1 MPMTVEHAP
10 APHRPS
16 AADAQLL
23 RVQNLHVSFTIA
35 GGRIEAVR
43 GVDFTLRR
51 GRVLALVG
59 ESGSGKSVIAQSIL
73 RLLPKAGRIDRGR
86 ILFRDPAGDGSEVD
100 IAALRASDP
109 LLRRLRGG
117 RMSMVFQEPMS
128 ALSPLHTIGDQVEEA
143 LRLHRRIGADAAR
156 EATHD
161 VLGLVGFPDPR
172 AGYARYPFEL
182 SGGLRQRAVIAM
194 ALICDPAL
202 VIADEPTT
210 ALDVT
215 VQAQILALLRSL
227 QQRLHTTILLI
238 THDLGVVANMADD
251 VVVMHRGE
259 VMEAAPMRSIFAN
272 PRHPYLKALMA
283 AVPRLDHEPGK
294 RLACLRDLDD
304 GHLQAIE
311 RVSARFHSAT
321 QRAGGDGG
329 APGPHLEVQALCKQ
343 FVARSGGWFGSH
355 ARLFTAVD
363 QVSFTLRRGECLGLV
378 GESGSGKTTV
388 SKLILRALTATSGH
402 IRLHGSDGAPLD
414 VLALERRELFEYRRR
429 VQMIFQD
436 PYSSL
441 NPRLTVR
448 RILSE
453 PFEIHRLCAAAERE
467 QELSDLMKL
476 VGLDPRFLSRYP
488 HSFSGGQRQRIGIA
502 RALALRPELLVCDEP
517 VSALDVS
524 VQAQILNLLNDLRR
538 ELGLT
543 MLFVSHNLAV
553 VNYVADRI
561 AVMYRGRVV
570 EIGPRE
576 ALFSA
581 PAHPYTRSLLAS
593 VPEPD
598 PDRPLNLAATL
609 TPSAGELGG
618 WAPAFCSARRE
629 ELEMLTLSPG
639 HAVLARPSADVRE
652 LAA

>member
-1 MPMTVEHAP
+1 MPMTVEGAA
-10 APHRPS
+10 APHRPGAGG
-16 AADAQLL
+16 AALL
-23 RVQNLHVSFTIA
+23 RVQDLHVSFAVA

-143 LRLHRRIGADAAR
+143 LRLHRRIGAAAAR
-156 EATHD
+156 EATHE

-172 AGYARYPFEL
+172 AAYARYPFEL

-227 QQRLHTTILLI
+227 QQRLHTTVLLI

-259 VMEAAPMRSIFAN
+259 VMEAAPVRSIFAN
-272 PRHPYLKALMA
+272 PRHPYLQALMA

-311 RVSARFHSAT
+311 RLSARF
-321 QRAGGDGG
+321 RAETRRNGSTGGT
-329 APGPHLEVQALCKQ
+329 HLEVQALCKQ
-343 FVARSGGWFGSH
+343 FVARSGGWFG
-355 ARLFTAVD
+355 ARTQLVAAVD
-363 QVSFTLRRGECLGLV
+363 QVSFTLQRGECLGLV

-388 SKLILRALTATSGH
+388 SKLILRALTATSGQV
-402 IRLHGSDGAPLD
+402 RLFGGDGASLD

-436 PYSSL
+436 PYASL

-448 RILSE
+448 RILGE
-453 PFEIHRLCAAAERE
+453 PFEIHGLGTPVQRE
-467 QELSDLMKL
+467 EELADLMRL

-502 RALALRPELLVCDEP
+502 RSLALRPELLVCDEP

-561 AVMYRGRVV
+561 AVMCRGRLV

-576 ALFSA
+576 AIFAA
-581 PAHPYTRSLLAS
+581 PAHPYTRALLAS
-593 VPEPD
+593 VPVPD
-598 PDRPLNLAATL
+598 PDRPLNLTATL
-609 TPSAGELGG
+609 TPSTGEAAG
-618 WAPAFCSARRE
+618 WAPAFCSAQRDD
-629 ELEMLTLSPG
+629 LEMLPLGAG

>member
-1 MPMTVEHAP
+1 MPMTVESAP
-10 APHRPS
+10 AQPQPG
-16 AADAQLL
+16 AAAAGAELL
-23 RVQNLHVSFTIA
+23 RVQDLHVSFAVA

-143 LRLHRRIGADAAR
+143 LRLHRRIGAAAAR
-156 EATHD
+156 EATHE

-172 AGYARYPFEL
+172 AAYERYPFEL

-194 ALICDPAL
+194 ALICNPAL

-227 QQRLHTTILLI
+227 QQRLHTTVLLI

-311 RVSARFHSAT
+311 RLSARFRAET
-321 QRAGGDGG
+321 QRNGSAG
-329 APGPHLEVQALCKQ
+329 GPHLEVQALCKQ
-343 FVARSGGWFGSH
+343 FAARSGGWFG
-355 ARLFTAVD
+355 ARMQFVTAVD
-363 QVSFTLRRGECLGLV
+363 QVSFSLQRGECLGLV

-388 SKLILRALTATSGH
+388 SKLILRALTATSGQ
-402 IRLHGSDGAPLD
+402 IRLARGDGAPLD

-436 PYSSL
+436 PYASL

-453 PFEIHRLCAAAERE
+453 PFEIHGLGTPAQRE
-467 QELSDLMKL
+467 EELADLMRL

-524 VQAQILNLLNDLRR
+524 VQAQILNLLGDLRR

-561 AVMYRGRVV
+561 AVMCRGRLV

-576 ALFSA
+576 AIFAA

-609 TPSAGELGG
+609 TPSYGDAAG
-618 WAPAFCSARRE
+618 WAPAFCSEQRE
-629 ELEMLTLSPG
+629 DLEMLPVGPG

>member
-1 MPMTVEHAP
+1 VPTTADDAP
-10 APHRPS
+10 TQPRP
-16 AADAQLL
+16 AAAGAELL
-23 RVQNLHVSFTIA
+23 RVQDLHVSFTLA
-35 GGRIEAVR
+35 SGRIEAVR

-100 IAALRASDP
+100 IAALRATDP

-143 LRLHRRIGADAAR
+143 LRLHRRIGAAAAR
-156 EATHD
+156 DATHE
-161 VLGLVGFPDPR
+161 VLGLVGFPDPK

-259 VMEAAPMRSIFAN
+259 VMEAGPVRSIFAD

-294 RLACLRDLDD
+294 RLECLRDLDD

-311 RVSARFHSAT
+311 RLSARFRTGSRNGGTSEGAT
-321 QRAGGDGG
+321 
-329 APGPHLEVQALCKQ
+329 GPHLEVHDLCKQ
-343 FVARSGGWFGSH
+343 FVARSGGWFGARSH
-355 ARLFTAVD
+355 RVTAVD
-363 QVSFTLRRGECLGLV
+363 QVSFSLRRGECLGLV

-388 SKLILRALTATSGH
+388 SKLILRALAASSGQ
-402 IRLHGSDGAPLD
+402 IRLHRNDGEPLD
-414 VLALERRELFEYRRR
+414 VLTLERQALFDYRRR

-453 PFEIHRLCAAAERE
+453 PFEIHHLCLTDQRE
-467 QELSDLMKL
+467 QEIVDLMKL

-561 AVMYRGRVV
+561 AVMCRGRLV

-598 PDRPLNLAATL
+598 PDRPLKLM
-609 TPSAGELGG
+609 PSASDAQA
-618 WAPAFCSARRE
+618 WAPVGTERRRD
-629 ELEMLTLSPG
+629 ELEMLTVGPG
-639 HAVLARPSADVRE
+639 HAVLARPSADAQE

>member
-1 MPMTVEHAP
+1 MPMTVEDALS
-10 APHRPS
+10 PHRPS
-16 AADAQLL
+16 AAGAELL
-23 RVQNLHVSFTIA
+23 RVQDLHVSFAVA

-73 RLLPKAGRIDRGR
+73 RLLPTAGRIDRGR

-143 LRLHRRIGADAAR
+143 LRLHRRIGAAAAR
-156 EATHD
+156 EATHE
-161 VLGLVGFPDPR
+161 VLGLAGFPDPR
-172 AGYARYPFEL
+172 AAYARYPFEL

-227 QQRLHTTILLI
+227 QQRLQTTVLLI

-259 VMEAAPMRSIFAN
+259 VMEAAPLRSIFAN
-272 PRHPYLKALMA
+272 PRHPYLKALLA
-283 AVPRLDHEPGK
+283 AVPRLDHEPGT
-294 RLACLRDLDD
+294 RLASLRDLDD

-311 RVSARFHSAT
+311 RLSARFRT
-321 QRAGGDGG
+321 EPRRTGNAG
-329 APGPHLEVQALCKQ
+329 APHLEVQALCKQ
-343 FVARSGGWFGSH
+343 FAARSSGWFG
-355 ARLFTAVD
+355 ARTQLVTAVD
-363 QVSFTLRRGECLGLV
+363 QVSFSLQRGECLGLV
-378 GESGSGKTTV
+378 GESGCGKTTV
-388 SKLILRALTATSGH
+388 SKLILRALTATSGQ
-402 IRLHGSDGAPLD
+402 IRLARSDGPPLD
-414 VLALERRELFEYRRR
+414 VLALERRELFDYRRR

-436 PYSSL
+436 PYASL

-453 PFEIHRLCAAAERE
+453 PFEIHRLCTAAQRE
-467 QELSDLMKL
+467 EELTDLMRL

-524 VQAQILNLLNDLRR
+524 VQAQVLNLLNDLRR

-561 AVMYRGRVV
+561 AVMYRGRLV

-576 ALFSA
+576 AIFA
-581 PAHPYTRSLLAS
+581 VPAHPYTRSLLAS

-598 PDRPLNLAATL
+598 PDRPLNLAAML
-609 TPSAGELGG
+609 TPSAGESAG
-618 WAPAFCSARRE
+618 WAPAFCSERRD
-629 ELEMLTLSPG
+629 ELEMVELSPG